1 MKCVLAGV
9 ILAVAAASP
18 AIAQECTNAE
28 KARLQAFDK
37 TWGEAATSGDRAQ
50 LQTVYA
56 ADYYGAT
63 LNGTEDRTSAVD
75 AAVTA
80 AERTKA
86 SGKSA
91 PLTTYDNYII
101 TCTPVTAVITHR
113 NSTTSVNGHDE
124 TSYSRS
130 VHFMEKRAGRWQV
143 VGNAG
148 HPLTESNVLLYLEN
162 DWNEASKKK
171 DVAWFE
177 RNYAADASDVLSR
190 NGTLQTKSE
199 AIASMKTDK
208 TVLESLE
215 LSEMSPRVDGNA
227 AIVTGIIRVRGR
239 DEQSKAFDRRVRFT
253 DTFIKRDGRWQV
265 WASQG
270 TLIPESAGPVR
281 AASRATQ

>member
-1 MKCVLAGV
+1 MRSVLIGA
-9 ILAVAAASP
+9 ILTVAAASS

-37 TWGEAATSGDRAQ
+37 SWGEAATSGDRAQ

-63 LNGTEDRTSAVD
+63 LNGTDDKTSAVD
-75 AAVTA
+75 AAVNA

-91 PLTTYDNYII
+91 PPTTYDNYII

-113 NSTTSVNGHDE
+113 NSTTASVNGHDE
-124 TSYSRS
+124 TSFSRS

-148 HPLTESNVLLYLEN
+148 HPLTDASVLLYLEN
-162 DWNEASKKK
+162 DWNEASKRK

-215 LSEMSPRVDGNA
+215 LSEMSPRVEGNA
-227 AIVTGIIRVRGR
+227 AIVTGVIRVRGR

-270 TLIPESAGPVR
+270 TLIPESAVP
-281 AASRATQ
+281 AAAGGTQ

>member
-37 TWGEAATSGDRAQ
+37 TWGDAATSGDRAQ

-63 LNGTEDRTSAVD
+63 PNGTEDKTSAVD

-80 AERTKA
+80 AERAKA
-86 SGKSA
+86 SGKAA
-91 PLTTYDNYII
+91 PVTTYDNYII

-113 NSTTSVNGHDE
+113 NSTTTSVNGHGE

-130 VHFMEKRAGRWQV
+130 VHVMEKRAGRWQV

-162 DWNEASKKK
+162 DWNEASKSK

-190 NGTLQTKSE
+190 NGALQTKSE
-199 AIASMKTDK
+199 AIGSMKTDK

-215 LSEMSPRVDGNA
+215 LSEMSPRVEGNA

-270 TLIPESAGPVR
+270 TLIPESAVR
-281 AASRATQ
+281 TAAGGTQ

>member
-1 MKCVLAGV
+1 MKRVLAGV
-9 ILAVAAASP
+9 ILAVAAAST
-18 AIAQECTNAE
+18 AIAQECTNDE

-37 TWGEAATSGDRAQ
+37 TWGDAATSGDRAQ
-50 LQTVYA
+50 LQTIYA

-63 LNGTEDRTSAVD
+63 LNGTDDRTSAVD
-75 AAVTA
+75 AAVSA

-86 SGKSA
+86 TGKTA
-91 PLTTYDNYII
+91 PPTTYDNYII

-113 NSTTSVNGHDE
+113 NSTTTSVNGRDE

-130 VHFMEKRAGRWQV
+130 VHFMEKRAGQWQV

-148 HPLTESNVLLYLEN
+148 HPLTEANVLLYLEN
-162 DWNEASKKK
+162 DWNNASKKK

-177 RNYAADASDVLSR
+177 RNYASDASDVLSR
-190 NGTLQTKSE
+190 NGSLQTKSE

-208 TVLESLE
+208 TILESLD

-227 AIVTGIIRVRGR
+227 AIVTGVLRIRGR
-239 DEQSKAFDRRVRFT
+239 DDQSKPFDRRVRFT

-270 TLIPESAGPVR
+270 TLIPEPAVR
-281 AASRATQ
+281 AASLPQ

>member
-1 MKCVLAGV
+1 MRSVLIGA
-9 ILAVAAASP
+9 ILTVAAASS

-37 TWGEAATSGDRAQ
+37 SWGDAATSGDRAQ

-63 LNGTEDRTSAVD
+63 LNGTEDKTSAVD

-80 AERTKA
+80 AERTRA

-113 NSTTSVNGHDE
+113 NTTATSMNGHDD

-148 HPLTESNVLLYLEN
+148 HPLTEANVLLYLEN

-208 TVLESLE
+208 TVLESLD
-215 LSEMSPRVDGNA
+215 LSEMSPRVEGNA
-227 AIVTGIIRVRGR
+227 AIVTGVIRVRGR

-270 TLIPESAGPVR
+270 TLIPESAVR
-281 AASRATQ
+281 AAAGGTQ

>member
-1 MKCVLAGV
+1 MKRVLAGV

-18 AIAQECTNAE
+18 AIAQECTNDE

-37 TWGEAATSGDRAQ
+37 TWGDAATIGDRTQ
-50 LQTVYA
+50 LQTIYA

-63 LNGTEDRTSAVD
+63 LNGTDDRTSAVD
-75 AAVTA
+75 AAVSA

-86 SGKSA
+86 SGKNA
-91 PLTTYDNYII
+91 PPTTYDNYII

-113 NSTTSVNGHDE
+113 NSTTTSVNGRDE
-124 TSYSRS
+124 TSFSRS

-148 HPLTESNVLLYLEN
+148 HPLTEANVILYLEN
-162 DWNEASKKK
+162 DWNTASKKK

-177 RNYAADASDVLSR
+177 RNYASDASDVLSR
-190 NGTLQTKSE
+190 NGSLQTKSE

-227 AIVTGIIRVRGR
+227 AIVTGVLRIRGR
-239 DEQSKAFDRRVRFT
+239 DDQSKPFDRRVRFT

-270 TLIPESAGPVR
+270 TLIPEPSVR
-281 AASRATQ
+281 AASLPQ

>member
-9 ILAVAAASP
+9 ILAMAAASP

-28 KARLQAFDK
+28 KVRLQAFDK
-37 TWGEAATSGDRAQ
+37 TWGDAATSGDRAQ
-50 LQTVYA
+50 LQTIYA

-63 LNGTEDRTSAVD
+63 LNGTDDKTSSVD

-80 AERTKA
+80 AERTRA
-86 SGKSA
+86 SGKSG

-113 NSTTSVNGHDE
+113 NSTTTSVNGHDE

-130 VHFMEKRAGRWQV
+130 VHVMEKRAGRWQV

-148 HPLTESNVLLYLEN
+148 HPLSEANVLLYMEN

-190 NGTLQTKSE
+190 NGMLQTKSE

-270 TLIPESAGPVR
+270 TLIPESAVR
-281 AASRATQ
+281 AAAGGTE

>member
-9 ILAVAAASP
+9 ILAMAAASP
-18 AIAQECTNAE
+18 AVAQECTNAE

-37 TWGEAATSGDRAQ
+37 SWGEAATSGDRAQ

-63 LNGTEDRTSAVD
+63 LNGTEDKTSAVD

-80 AERTKA
+80 AERTRA

-91 PLTTYDNYII
+91 PLTTYDNYIV
-101 TCTPVTAVITHR
+101 TCTPVTAVVTHR
-113 NSTTSVNGHDE
+113 NSTTTSVNGHDE

-130 VHFMEKRAGRWQV
+130 VHVMEKRAGRWQV

-148 HPLTESNVLLYLEN
+148 HPLTDANVLLYLEN
-162 DWNEASKKK
+162 DWNDASKKK

-227 AIVTGIIRVRGR
+227 AIVTGVIRVRGR

-270 TLIPESAGPVR
+270 TLIPESAVR
-281 AASRATQ
+281 AAAGGTE